1 MKLWI
6 LTQEYNLYDQLGE
19 YFIEAYDHL
28 PTFEEL
34 TSVGVP
40 TNRVKAVQL
49 GGGRKDQTE
58 YTWFYLR
65 TKEFNQTKEV
75 SNTPN

>member
-58 YTWFYLR
+58 YTWFYLK
-65 TKEFNQTKEV
+65 TKEFNQTEKV